1 MRTKALIVLLLAA
14 VPATS
19 FAADDTLVEKS
30 VVRNRLFSSAGR
42 FELGLNVGFS
52 VLSQLTDHY
61 VFDAQVSYNLTDW
74 FAIELLAGYAYT
86 QHTSLADDVQSKFEM
101 NNAKTA
107 DDLQNLWEMT
117 LNALVG
123 IRFQPIYGKIGLF
136 AEYPLHFQFYIS
148 AGAGAALLNRTSA
161 VICNHVT
168 RTSSAGTPDF
178 TTCDEFLQESK
189 VSFVADAALGMRFFI
204 PVIGNHHSLR
214 VEFRGFLWPDSYY
227 VGVNRVNALNQND
240 PTGGGT
246 LKQDGVTFL
255 PQVHVGYAYM
265 F

>member
-19 FAADDTLVEKS
+19 FAADETLVEKS
-30 VVRNRLFSSAGR
+30 VVRNRLFSVGGR

-52 VLSQLTDHY
+52 VLSELTDHY
-61 VFDAQVSYNLTDW
+61 VFDLQASYNLTDW
-74 FAIELLAGYAYT
+74 FAIELLAGYAYS
-86 QHTSLADDVQSKFEM
+86 QHTSLADDVQSKFDM

-107 DDLQNLWEMT
+107 DDLANLWEMT
-117 LNALVG
+117 LNGLIGV
-123 IRFQPIYGKIGLF
+123 RFQPIYGKIGLF
-136 AEYPLHFQFYIS
+136 AEYPLHFQFYIA
-148 AGAGAALLNRTSA
+148 AGAGAAWLQRTSV
-161 VICNHVT
+161 VICNH
-168 RTSSAGTPDF
+168 RTSGTSG
-178 TTCDEFLQESK
+178 TCDQFYQESK
-189 VSFVADAALGMRFFI
+189 PSFVADAALGMRFFV

-227 VGVNRVNALNQND
+227 VGVNRANALNPND